1 MKAPFVEFGMC
12 LCKSHSWVSISHS
25 FANCLLFK
33 DAIVNACEQLSPFVW
48 ACSIYISWVCL
59 VYVWFLYSHCFTIC
73 LGVQRYPPTAD
84 YDNLEYFR
92 SQISILND
100 GTLLAGAM

>member
-1 MKAPFVEFGMC
+1 MC
-12 LCKSHSWVSISHS
+12 GFYTL
-25 FANCLLFK
+25 
-33 DAIVNACEQLSPFVW
+33 
-48 ACSIYISWVCL
+48 
-59 VYVWFLYSHCFTIC
+59 TC

-92 SQISILND
+92 SKISILND